1 MGPLLRDTGPLGPRL
16 ARRSKAVAVEV
27 VALAV
32 LTALAP
38 VLLLGALLVD
48 LVLLA
53 IRRKPMMGVRLLA
66 FAWVFLVGELRG
78 IVVLLAIWIGSLGR
92 DTHRRRFR
100 VYRLRQRWM
109 GGHLGAV
116 RRLFRLHFE
125 VEGLEDVAPG
135 PVVILMRH
143 ASIIDNTMPDA
154 LIGTRHD
161 MGLRFVLKRELRML
175 ATIDF
180 GGGLVPTAFVARG
193 SGDTARE
200 LELLR
205 QLPIGMGEDE
215 GLLIYPE
222 GTRYTPEKLA
232 RAQEIIRER
241 QPHVAPFAD
250 RVRHTLPPRLGGP
263 LAVLEAARGTDVCF
277 CGHVGL
283 DGFEYIRDIWAGGLV
298 GNVVKVRFWRH
309 PASEVPADHDEQVR
323 WLYERW
329 LVLDEWVGAA
339 RASA

>member
-1 MGPLLRDTGPLGPRL
+1 M
-16 ARRSKAVAVEV
+16 AVEV
-27 VALAV
+27 VAL
-32 LTALAP
+32 TALTLLAP
-38 VLLLGALLVD
+38 LLLAAALVVDLALLA
-48 LVLLA
+48 L
-53 IRRKPMMGVRLLA
+53 RRKPMMAVRLLA

-78 IVVLLAIWIGSLGR
+78 IVVLLAIWAGSLGR
-92 DTHRRRFR
+92 DTRRRRFR

-109 GGHLGAV
+109 GGHLGAL
-116 RRLFRLHFE
+116 RRLFRLSFE
-125 VEGLEDVAPG
+125 VEGLDDVSPG

-161 MGLRFVLKRELRML
+161 MGLRFVLKRELRTL

-193 SGDTARE
+193 SGDTDRE

-205 QLPIGMGEDE
+205 QLPVGMASDE

-222 GTRYTPEKLA
+222 GTRHTPAKLA

-250 RVRHTLPPRLGGP
+250 RLEHTLPPRLGGP
-263 LAVLEAARGTDVCF
+263 LAVLEASRGMDVVL

-283 DGFEYIRDIWAGGLV
+283 DGFEHISDIWAGGLV
-298 GNVVKVRFWRH
+298 GNTVKVRFWRY
-309 PASEVPADHDEQVR
+309 PAAEVPEDHDQRVR
-323 WLYERW
+323 WLYARW

-339 RASA
+339 RQQGGGA

>member
-1 MGPLLRDTGPLGPRL
+1 MGIELL
-16 ARRSKAVAVEV
+16 AFVAITV
-27 VALAV
+27 
-32 LTALAP
+32 TAP
-38 VLLLGALLVD
+38 VVLVLAGAVDLALLV
-48 LVLLA
+48 V
-53 IRRKPMMGVRLLA
+53 RGKPMMAVRLVA
-66 FAWVFLVGELRG
+66 FAWLFLLGELRG
-78 IVVLLAIWIGSLGR
+78 MAALIAIWAVSLGHDSR
-92 DTHRRRFR
+92 TRRVR

-125 VEGLEDVAPG
+125 IEGLDDVAPG

-154 LIGTRHD
+154 VIGTRHD
-161 MGLRFVLKRELRML
+161 MGLRFVLKCELRML

-200 LELLR
+200 LELLER
-205 QLPIGMGEDE
+205 LAAGMGADE

-222 GTRYTPEKLA
+222 GTRHTPAKLA

-241 QPHVAPFAD
+241 QPEVAALAD
-250 RVRHTLPPRLGGP
+250 RLHHTLPPRLGGP
-263 LAVLEAARGTDVCF
+263 LTLLDAAADADIVF

-283 DGFEYIRDIWAGGLV
+283 DGFEHIRDIWAGGLV
-298 GNVVKVRFWRH
+298 GTTVSVRFWRYPRAEL
-309 PASEVPADHDEQVR
+309 PAGRAERVR

-329 LVLDEWVGAA
+329 QVLDDWVGAA
-339 RASA
+339 RAA

>member
-1 MGPLLRDTGPLGPRL
+1 MVITVLSPLLLVG
-16 ARRSKAVAVEV
+16 AVV
-27 VALAV
+27 
-32 LTALAP
+32 
-38 VLLLGALLVD
+38 VD
-48 LVLLA
+48 LVLL
-53 IRRKPMMGVRLLA
+53 IVKRKPMMGVRLVA
-66 FAWVFLVGELRG
+66 FAWLFLVGELRG
-78 IVVLLAIWIGSLGR
+78 IAVLTLIWLGSAGR
-92 DTHRRRFR
+92 DTRTRRFR
-100 VYRLRQRWM
+100 VYRLRQRWA

-125 VEGLEDVAPG
+125 IEGLDGVAPG

-154 LIGTRHD
+154 VVGARHG

-175 ATIDF
+175 ATIDI
-180 GGGLVPTAFVARG
+180 GGGMVPTAFVARG
-193 SGDTARE
+193 SGDTERE
-200 LELLR
+200 LALLA
-205 QLPIGMGEDE
+205 QLPIDMAPDE

-222 GTRYTPEKLA
+222 GTRHTPEKLA

-241 QPHVAPFAD
+241 QPEVAPFAD

-263 LAVLEAARGTDVCF
+263 LTVLDAAEGADIVF

-283 DGFEYIRDIWAGGLV
+283 DGFEYISDIWAGGLV
-298 GNVVKVRFWRH
+298 GTTVKVRFWRYPRAEL
-309 PASEVPADHDEQVR
+309 PAEREERVR

-339 RASA
+339 RAGSGPGT